1 MDEIIGEFV
10 VESMEGIDRLDQNLI
25 VLETDPKNH
34 GILDDIFRTLHSIK
48 GACGFLDFATLEKV
62 AHRGENL
69 LSLLREDVL
78 DVTPE
83 ITDALLATVD
93 AIRAM
98 LEVVGES
105 GEEGS
110 QDVSELLITLER
122 IAAQGDPNAEPADPN
137 AEAEMPQED
146 GDATN
151 DAPADPDAAATEG
164 DRVGDI
170 LTETGEADRVDV
182 EIAAKEQ
189 ELGDQ
194 RPIGEILVDE
204 KKTTPAKVDE
214 ALTKQ
219 AETRSSAPV
228 DSTIRVD
235 VKLLDKLMNLVGE
248 LVLTRNQIVELAD
261 NHPEEHFT
269 PTAHSL
275 NLITSELQEGVMKTR
290 MQPIGN
296 LWAKL
301 PRVVRDLSRQMDKKI
316 EIEMDGADTE
326 LDKTIIEAIKDPLTH
341 IVRNTVDHG
350 IEPPA
355 DRLAT
360 GKPEAGVLRLKAS
373 HEGGLVT
380 IEISDDGAGIDAARL
395 KAKALKN
402 GQISEE
408 VAAKMSETEALY
420 LIFMPGFSTAEKVSA
435 VSGRGVGMDVVKT
448 NIERIGGTVEVRTEM
463 TVGTTFKIKIPLT
476 LAIIPAL
483 TIRCAGSRFAIPQV
497 NLLELVRTSAPR
509 SEALEDFHGTPVFR
523 LRGRL
528 LPIVDLREQIGKPC
542 RENERSVNIVVLQA
556 DDVHFGLVVDEILDT
571 QEIVVKPL
579 CAQVSSVPHY
589 SGSTTM
595 GDGRVALIL
604 DVMNLAGEAGLGLA
618 SKNYDVAGVSE
629 GTEPE
634 DLDDGTILLLDLGGE
649 KRAALP
655 LRTVARLEKFSA
667 QDIET
672 AKEQP
677 VVQYRGSIMPLIDL
691 AAMLGLGSHDMQYGE
706 RPLSVAVYNHEGNE
720 VGLVVDAILDIV
732 DNDGQIDTGSASV
745 IRGKVTEV
753 INPEAFGHI
762 YNHRI
767 EEIQAV
773 DAGASW

>member
-10 VESMEGIDRLDQNLI
+10 IESMEGIDRLDQNLI
-25 VLETDPKNH
+25 ELETDPNNH

-48 GACGFLDFATLEKV
+48 GACGFLDFASLEKV
-62 AHRGENL
+62 AHRGESL
-69 LSLLREDVL
+69 LSLLREDNL
-78 DVTPE
+78 GVTPE

-93 AIRAM
+93 QIRSM
-98 LEVVGES
+98 LEYVGES
-105 GEEGS
+105 GEEGDD
-110 QDVSELLITLER
+110 DVSELLVTLER
-122 IAAQGDPNAEPADPN
+122 II
-137 AEAEMPQED
+137 
-146 GDATN
+146 ATG
-151 DAPADPDAAATEG
+151 DPDAVAADPTAEPSPGAADPAESDAAAKAG
-164 DRVGDI
+164 DRLGDI
-170 LTETGEADRVDV
+170 LTDDGDTERVDV

-189 ELGDQ
+189 ELGDK

-204 KKTTPAKVDE
+204 KKTTPAKVDD
-214 ALTKQ
+214 ALKKQ
-219 AETRSSAPV
+219 SEHRGTSAV

-248 LVLTRNQIVELAD
+248 LVLTRNQIVELSE

-301 PRVVRDLSRQMDKKI
+301 PRVVRDLSRQLDKNI

-350 IEPPA
+350 IESPE
-355 DRLAT
+355 DRIKLN
-360 GKPEAGVLRLKAS
+360 KPTAGVLRLKAS

-380 IEISDDGAGIDAARL
+380 IEISDDGAGIDVPRV
-395 KAKALKN
+395 KAKALAM
-402 GQISEE
+402 GVITDDA
-408 VAAKMSETEALY
+408 AAKMTDTEALY

-435 VSGRGVGMDVVKT
+435 VSGRGVGMDVLKT
-448 NIERIGGTVEVRTEM
+448 NIERIGGTVEVRTELGG
-463 TVGTTFKIKIPLT
+463 GTTFKIKIPLT

-497 NLLELVRTSAPR
+497 NLLELVRTASSR
-509 SEALEDFHGTPVFR
+509 SEALEDFHGTPVYR

-528 LPIVDLREQIGKPC
+528 LPVIDLREQIGKPAMDD
-542 RENERSVNIVVLQA
+542 ERSVNIVVLQA

-579 CAQVSSVPHY
+579 CAQVSTVPHY

-604 DVMNLAGEAGLGLA
+604 DVMNLAGEAGLKSSGHP
-618 SKNYDVAGVSE
+618 VGAGADGGDLERSE
-629 GTEPE
+629 
-634 DLDDGTILLLDLGGE
+634 DDTILLLDLGDE

-655 LRTVARLEKFSA
+655 LASVARLEKFA
-667 QDIET
+667 IAEIET

-677 VVQYRGSIMPLIDL
+677 VVQYRGTIMPLIDL
-691 AAMLGLGSHDMQYGE
+691 AQMLNLGSHDMDQAE
-706 RPLSVAVYNHEGNE
+706 SALSVAVYNHDGSE
-720 VGLVVDAILDIV
+720 VGLVVTSILDIV
-732 DNDGQIDTGSASV
+732 ENDGQLVAGSSSV
-745 IRGKVTEV
+745 IKGKVTEV
-753 INPEAFGHI
+753 VDPTDFTHI
-762 YNHRI
+762 YDHRI
-767 EEIQAV
+767 EEIASIET
-773 DAGASW
+773 GASW

>member
-10 VESMEGIDRLDQNLI
+10 VESMEGIDRLDQSLI
-25 VLETDPKNH
+25 VLETDPANH

-48 GACGFLDFATLEKV
+48 GACGFLDFAALEKV

-69 LSLLREDVL
+69 LSLLREDTL
-78 DVTPE
+78 KVTPE

-93 AIRAM
+93 TIRTM
-98 LEVVGES
+98 LETVGET
-105 GEEGS
+105 GEEGTK
-110 QDVSELLITLER
+110 DVSELLVTLER
-122 IAAQGDPNAEPADPN
+122 MAAQGDRQTEAPEPTAGSTPSEADLEEPV
-137 AEAEMPQED
+137 ASD
-146 GDATN
+146 GD
-151 DAPADPDAAATEG
+151 
-164 DRVGDI
+164 RLGDI
-170 LTETGEADRVDV
+170 LTDDGDTERVDV

-189 ELGDQ
+189 ELGDD

-204 KKTTPAKVDE
+204 KKTTPSKVDE

-219 AETRSSAPV
+219 AESRGNNQV

-248 LVLTRNQIVELAD
+248 LVLTRNQIVELAE

-301 PRVVRDLSRQMDKKI
+301 PRVVRDLSRQMGKKV

-350 IEPPA
+350 IESPEDRPA
-355 DRLAT
+355 A
-360 GKPEAGVLRLKAS
+360 GKPEAGILRLKAS

-380 IEISDDGAGIDAARL
+380 IEISDDGAGIDADKL
-395 KAKALKN
+395 KAKAVRS
-402 GQISEE
+402 GQITEE
-408 VAAKMSETEALY
+408 VANQMGDNEALY
-420 LIFMPGFSTAEKVSA
+420 LIFVPGFSTADKVSA

-448 NIERIGGTVEVRTEM
+448 NIERIGGTVEVRTEIG
-463 TVGTTFKIKIPLT
+463 VGTTFKIKIPLT

-483 TIRCAGSRFAIPQV
+483 TVRCAGSRFAIPQV

-509 SEALEDFHGTPVFR
+509 SEALEDFHGTPVYR

-528 LPIVDLREQIGKPC
+528 LPIVDLRQQIGKPP

-604 DVMNLAGEAGLGLA
+604 DVMNLAGEAGLNSA
-618 SKNYDVAGVSE
+618 NKNYDVAAVLAESVQTPRSE
-629 GTEPE
+629 
-634 DLDDGTILLLDLGGE
+634 DTILLLDLGGE
-649 KRAALP
+649 KRAAMP
-655 LRTVARLEKFSA
+655 LSTVTRLEKFELTE
-667 QDIET
+667 IES

-691 AAMLGLGSHDMQYGE
+691 AATLGLGSHEMQYGE
-706 RPLSVAVYNHEGNE
+706 MPLSVAVYSHEGSE
-720 VGLVVDAILDIV
+720 VGLVVSAILDIV
-732 DNDGQIDTGSASV
+732 DNDGLIEPGSACV

-753 INPEAFGHI
+753 VDPQAYGHI
-762 YNHRI
+762 YNSRI
-767 EEIQAV
+767 EEIQSAE
-773 DAGASW
+773 AGASW

>member
-1 MDEIIGEFV
+1 MDEIVGEFV

-25 VLETDPKNH
+25 TLETDPQNH

-48 GACGFLDFATLEKV
+48 GACGFLDFEMLEKV
-62 AHRGENL
+62 AHRGEGL

-78 DVTPE
+78 VITPE

-93 AIRAM
+93 VLRSM
-98 LEVVGES
+98 LEVVGET
-105 GEEGS
+105 GQEGVV
-110 QDVSELLITLER
+110 DVADLLVTLER
-122 IAAQGDPNAEPADPN
+122 IVAQGDPNAAPADPN
-137 AEAEMPQED
+137 AEATP
-146 GDATN
+146 GA
-151 DAPADPDAAATEG
+151 ADPAESDAASVEG

-170 LTETGEADRVDV
+170 LTEAGDTDRVDV

-189 ELGDQ
+189 EMGDK

-204 KKTTPAKVDE
+204 AKTTPKKVDE

-219 AETRSSAPV
+219 AESRGSSQV

-248 LVLTRNQIVELAD
+248 LVLTRNQIVELAE

-301 PRVVRDLSRQMDKKI
+301 PRIVRDLSRQLDKKI

-350 IEPPA
+350 IEHPD
-355 DRLAT
+355 DRIAA

-380 IEISDDGAGIDAARL
+380 IEISDDGGGIDAEKV
-395 KAKALKN
+395 KAKALKS
-402 GQISEE
+402 GLVPED
-408 VAAKMSETEALY
+408 VAARMSANEALY
-420 LIFMPGFSTAEKVSA
+420 LIFLPGFSTAETVSA
-435 VSGRGVGMDVVKT
+435 VSGRGVGMDVLKT
-448 NIERIGGTVEVRTEM
+448 NIERIGGTVEVRTEVG
-463 TVGTTFKIKIPLT
+463 TGTTFKIKIPLT

-509 SEALEDFHGTPVFR
+509 NEALEDFHGTPIYR

-528 LPIVDLREQIGKPC
+528 LPIVDLRQQIGKPAK
-542 RENERSVNIVVLQA
+542 EDERSVNIVVLQA

-579 CAQVSSVPHY
+579 CAQVSAVPHY

-604 DVMNLAGEAGLGLA
+604 DVMNLAGEAGLNSAG
-618 SKNYDVAGVSE
+618 KNYDVAGITE
-629 GTEPE
+629 G
-634 DLDDGTILLLDLGGE
+634 LDEAEVDSSILLLDLGE
-649 KRAALP
+649 DHRAALP
-655 LRTVARLEKFSA
+655 LATVARLEKFS
-667 QDIET
+667 IEEIES

-691 AAMLGLGSHDMQYGE
+691 AATLGLGSHDMQYGDK
-706 RPLSVAVYNHEGNE
+706 PLSVAVYNHEGDE
-720 VGLVVDAILDIV
+720 VGLVVTNILDIV
-732 DNDGQIDTGSASV
+732 ENGEPLEAGSASV
-745 IRGKVTEV
+745 VRGKVTEIV
-753 INPEAFGHI
+753 EPGAFGHI
-762 YNHRI
+762 FNHRI
-767 EEIQAV
+767 EEIHASEV
-773 DAGASW
+773 GASW

>member
-25 VLETDPKNH
+25 ELETDPHNH

-48 GACGFLDFATLEKV
+48 GACGFLDFASLEKV
-62 AHRGENL
+62 AHRGESL
-69 LSLLREDVL
+69 LSLLREDQL
-78 DVTPE
+78 DVSPE

-93 AIRAM
+93 QIRSM
-98 LEVVGES
+98 LEFVGAS
-105 GEEGS
+105 GEEGND
-110 QDVSELLITLER
+110 DVSELLATLER
-122 IAAQGDPNAEPADPN
+122 IIAQGDPNA
-137 AEAEMPQED
+137 
-146 GDATN
+146 
-151 DAPADPDAAATEG
+151 APADPAAEATPGQADPAESDAAATKG
-164 DRVGDI
+164 DRIGDI
-170 LTETGEADRVDV
+170 LTEDGDADRVDV

-189 ELGDQ
+189 ELGDE
-194 RPIGEILVDE
+194 RPLGEILVDE
-204 KKTTPAKVDE
+204 KKASPAKVEE

-219 AETRSSAPV
+219 ADQRGTSQV

-248 LVLTRNQIVELAD
+248 LVLTRNQIVELSE

-301 PRVVRDLSRQMDKKI
+301 PRVVRDLCRQLDKHI

-350 IEPPA
+350 VESPERRA
-355 DRLAT
+355 EL
-360 GKPEAGVLRLKAS
+360 GKPDAGVLRLKAS

-380 IEISDDGAGIDAARL
+380 IEISDDGAGIDAAKV
-395 KAKALKN
+395 KAKALSM
-402 GQISEE
+402 GVIPED
-408 VAAKMSETEALY
+408 VAAKMTDNEALY
-420 LIFMPGFSTAEKVSA
+420 LIFMPGFSTAEHVSA
-435 VSGRGVGMDVVKT
+435 VSGRGVGMDVLKT
-448 NIERIGGTVEVRTEM
+448 NIERIGGTVEVRTELG
-463 TVGTTFKIKIPLT
+463 TGTTFKIKIPLT

-497 NLLELVRTSAPR
+497 NLLELVRTSSPR
-509 SEALEDFHGTPVFR
+509 NEALEDFHGTPVYR

-528 LPIVDLREQIGKPC
+528 LPVIDLREQIGKPPM
-542 RENERSVNIVVLQA
+542 EDERAVNIVVLQA

-579 CAQVSSVPHY
+579 CAQVSAVPHY

-604 DVMNLAGEAGLGLA
+604 DVMNLAGEAGLKSAG
-618 SKNYDVAGVSE
+618 KNYDVGGTNDTGVDE
-629 GTEPE
+629 AA
-634 DLDDGTILLLDLGGE
+634 DDDTILLLDLGEE
-649 KRAALP
+649 KRAAMP
-655 LRTVARLEKFSA
+655 LSSVARLEKFNVS
-667 QDIET
+667 ELES

-677 VVQYRGSIMPLIDL
+677 VVQYRGTIMPLIDL
-691 AAMLGLGSHDMQYGE
+691 ASALGLGSHDMNYGE
-706 RPLSVAVYNHEGNE
+706 NSLSVAVYNHNGNE
-720 VGLVVDAILDIV
+720 VGLVVHAILDIV
-732 DNDGQIDTGSASV
+732 ENDGQLVAGAASV

-753 INPEAFGHI
+753 VDPTDFAHI
-762 YNHRI
+762 YDHRI
-767 EEIQAV
+767 EEILSMTS
-773 DAGASW
+773 GASW